1 MPEWCV
7 RRRRPECGRLGDAS
21 MDDRAANGAIR
32 RDERYVVTL
41 CASSMAMPVRLPRG
55 LEIQGAS
62 VFRSRA
68 VEDGRERF
76 RLHLGYFDSIGAARD
91 ALIQVRDYFPTALVG
106 NAPPEQSGSLDD
118 TLNTDFSLVRGA
130 IARLVTREEMADAER
145 APTLT
150 PREVASV
157 MAPQRYA
164 VQLEWSV
171 RPMPANSIPRLGI
184 FRAYCLYG
192 LSVLRKGSPEYGLRL
207 GFFKNIDAARQVAN
221 YVRDRFPCAS
231 VVPVSYREYE
241 RATDVARSAARSVAS
256 AEPAVSAP
264 AASAAAEPAAPLTP
278 AGAPA
283 STAEIVTREELLA
296 LLGPQR
302 PEPATA
308 ISGTAFLPLQRE
320 EPAIEGPGAALPPE
334 ERVRRTRRP
343 QRGQRRG

>member
-1 MPEWCV
+1 
-7 RRRRPECGRLGDAS
+7 
-21 MDDRAANGAIR
+21 MDDRAADGASR

-76 RLHLGYFDSIGAARD
+76 RLHLGYFDSIGAARE

-106 NAPPEQSGSLDD
+106 SAPPEQSGSLDD

-130 IARLVTREEMADAER
+130 IARLVTREEMADAAR

-164 VQLEWSV
+164 VQLDWSV
-171 RPMPANSIPRLGI
+171 RPMAANSIPRLGI

-192 LSVLRKGSPEYGLRL
+192 LSVLRQGSPEYGLRL
-207 GFFKNIDAARQVAN
+207 GFFKNVDAARQVAN

-241 RATDVARSAARSVAS
+241 RATDVARSAAN
-256 AEPAVSAP
+256 AEPAVAAP
-264 AASAAAEPAAPLTP
+264 AAPEPAAPLAP
-278 AGAPA
+278 AGAPT

-302 PEPATA
+302 QGPATA
-308 ISGTAFLPLQRE
+308 VSGTAFLDLPRT
-320 EPAIEGPGAALPPE
+320 EPAVDGLGAALPPE

>member
-1 MPEWCV
+1 
-7 RRRRPECGRLGDAS
+7 
-21 MDDRAANGAIR
+21 
-32 RDERYVVTL
+32 
-41 CASSMAMPVRLPRG
+41 
-55 LEIQGAS
+55 
-62 VFRSRA
+62 
-68 VEDGRERF
+68 
-76 RLHLGYFDSIGAARD
+76 
-91 ALIQVRDYFPTALVG
+91 
-106 NAPPEQSGSLDD
+106 
-118 TLNTDFSLVRGA
+118 
-130 IARLVTREEMADAER
+130 
-145 APTLT
+145 
-150 PREVASV
+150 
-157 MAPQRYA
+157 
-164 VQLEWSV
+164 
-171 RPMPANSIPRLGI
+171 
-184 FRAYCLYG
+184 
-192 LSVLRKGSPEYGLRL
+192 VLRKGSPEYGLRL

-256 AEPAVSAP
+256 AEPAVTPP
-264 AASAAAEPAAPLTP
+264 AAPEPAAPLAP